1 MNGYLAK
8 DVMALW
14 PDIPNVAAESGS
26 IDNLSTWSWLQN
38 NFNSG
43 AKITPISFFTN
54 TTNNFI
60 SDANLYSGKGSA
72 FSGQTQVRF
81 YGFNYNVNSGAKVRW
96 GFAWNENSAGLYPSG
111 DQGSNDVSG
120 GIGMGTGFG
129 NYSAGDKAK
138 CCQNNMGINRAARV
152 EVYIR

>member
-38 NFNSG
+38 NFNG
-43 AKITPISFFTN
+43 GIA
-54 TTNNFI
+54 TTLLSKVSAAQSTI
-60 SDANLYSGKGSA
+60 YTATDASMT
-72 FSGQTQVRF
+72 FSGYGPPFSNSTGFTF
-81 YGFNYNVNSGAKVRW
+81 YGFNYTTNASASVRW
-96 GFAWNENSAGLYPSG
+96 GFAWNNETN
-111 DQGSNDVSG
+111 QTSNDVSG

-129 NYSAGDKAK
+129 NYSAGDKVN
-138 CCQNNMGINRAARV
+138 CCNGNMGINRAARV